1 MVRRLVWVALAAGA
15 ACSDVTKLP
24 SGPTDSFYRPT
35 GVGVYAGKLVVASS
49 NADLLYDSSTGGSV
63 ITVDPAV
70 GADPSRPQLVSGLNI
85 ESFAG
90 QVAIADPADPRGAA
104 FQCPAVGP
112 LASGALA
119 LVPVRGADQL
129 YAVSLGSGGALS
141 CAGCA
146 TSLGGAQ
153 FADAYSVG
161 VACAPATSVSPAMA
175 RAYVGYLRGQSAQ
188 AWMTE
193 IDLAASPPTVRSG
206 AFGIGQ
212 MRGFAFDPSRRRLY
226 AVQAPQGIRWFDL
239 TEGCVFDAAEIDGG
253 CRGGAVAMP
262 PGLEARVI
270 ALSRPDAP
278 GTPRL
283 YVLARVYDALAA
295 GYAGVRGGDV
305 DGQLLVMEPFDD
317 LAGQT
322 QLHLVRPPIS
332 VGYGPV
338 ALATLP
344 GRAGRRDVLAAL
356 TIDDPLLMIFDDDT
370 GASVVIGRDDLYD
383 PVTNPAPTGHP
394 WIGAAPFGLA
404 VDPVPTAG
412 GDAHVYVGSFQ
423 ENFVTQIDVPLAD
436 IELTHIPASAA
447 APYRHIRGGTP

>member
-49 NADLLYDSSTGGSV
+49 NSDLLYDSSTGGSV
-63 ITVDPAV
+63 ITVDPAA
-70 GADPSRPQLVSGLNI
+70 GADPARPLLVSGINI

-104 FQCPAVGP
+104 FHCPTVGA

-119 LVPVRGADQL
+119 LVPVRGADQV
-129 YAVSLGSGGALS
+129 YAVGLGSGGALS
-141 CAGCA
+141 CAGCGM
-146 TSLGGAQ
+146 SLGGAQ
-153 FADAYSVG
+153 YADAYSVG
-161 VACAPATSVSPAMA
+161 IACAPATSSSPAMA
-175 RAYVGYLRGQSAQ
+175 RGYVGYLRGQSAH

-193 IDLAASPPTVRSG
+193 LDLTTSPPTPRSG
-206 AFGIGQ
+206 DFGVGQ
-212 MRGFAFDPSRRRLY
+212 MRGFAFDPVRRRLY
-226 AVQAPQGIRWFDL
+226 AVQAPQGVRWLDL
-239 TEGCVFDAAEIDGG
+239 TGTCLFGAAEVDGG

-262 PGLEARVI
+262 PGLEARAI

-278 GTPRL
+278 GAPRL
-283 YVLARVYDALAA
+283 YVLARVYDGAAA
-295 GYAGVRGGDV
+295 GYAGVRAGDV

-322 QLHLVRPPIS
+322 QLHLVRPPVS

-356 TIDDPLLMIFDDDT
+356 TLDDPVLVLFDDDT
-370 GASVVIGRDDLYD
+370 GASVVIGRDDVYD
-383 PVTNPAPTGHP
+383 PVANPTPTGHP
-394 WIGAAPFGLA
+394 WIGSAPFGLA

-436 IELTHIPASAA
+436 IELTRIPASAA